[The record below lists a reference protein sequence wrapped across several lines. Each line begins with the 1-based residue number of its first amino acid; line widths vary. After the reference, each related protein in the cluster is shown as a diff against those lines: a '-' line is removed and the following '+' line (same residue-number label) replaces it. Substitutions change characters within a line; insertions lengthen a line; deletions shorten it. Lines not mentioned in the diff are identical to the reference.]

1 MKYLR
6 TVSTRRLLASIAGLL
21 AAVVAGSAIAVA
33 ASGSG
38 PVPKPKPLAQA
49 IHDALAAPKVAGI
62 SARISFTNHL
72 IDASNLQGSDPVL
85 TGATGRLW
93 LSGHQLRLELQSDNG
108 DAQVVVSGGSFW
120 ISDPSANTVYEGK
133 LPADH
138 SPGADKR
145 PGGAIPSIAQIQSDI
160 NRLAGHVNLSGAV
173 PTDVAGQPTYTVRVS
188 PKHDGGLL
196 GSGELAWDAVKG
208 VPLRIAV
215 YARGDSTPV
224 LELKATD
231 ITYGAVST
239 SNFAIS
245 PPSGAKVVKVST
257 PTDPHAS
264 SARSAAAKGPA
275 KDRRHRQLQGAAAV
289 AKHLPFSLVAPTQ
302 LVGLPRRSVTLLDW
316 AGKPAALVTY
326 GQNLGGIA
334 VIEQTPDSSG
344 AGGSASAAGGQRS
357 GPDRQGLKLPT
368 VSINGASAQELD
380 TALGTVVRFTRDG
393 VAYTVLGSVPPAAA
407 DLAARA
413 L

>member
-1 MKYLR
+1 MKFLR

-21 AAVVAGSAIAVA
+21 LAVVAGSAIAVA

-38 PVPKPKPLAQA
+38 PVPQPKRLAQA

-62 SARISFTNHL
+62 SARITFTNHL

-93 LSGHQLRLELQSDNG
+93 LSGHRLRLELQSDNG
-108 DAQVVVSGGSFW
+108 DAQVVVDNGSFW
-120 ISDPSANTVYEGK
+120 ISDPSMHTVYEGK

-138 SPGADKR
+138 GSGADKQS
-145 PGGAIPSIAQIQSDI
+145 GGTIPSIAQIQSDI
-160 NRLAGHVNLSGAV
+160 NRLARRVNLSGAI

-196 GSGELAWDAVKG
+196 GSGELAWDAAKG

-231 ITYGAVST
+231 ISYGAVSA
-239 SNFAIS
+239 SDLAIS

-257 PTDPHAS
+257 PMGQHGD
-264 SARSAAAKGPA
+264 SARSVGAKAAAKL
-275 KDRRHRQLQGAAAV
+275 RRHSEPRGAAAV
-289 AKHLPFSLVAPTQ
+289 AKRLPFSLVAPKQ
-302 LVGLPRRSVTLLDW
+302 LVGLPRQSVTLLDW
-316 AGKPAALVTY
+316 GGKPAALVTY
-326 GQNLGGIA
+326 GQGLGGIA
-334 VIEQTPDSSG
+334 VVEQTPSASGAASSG
-344 AGGSASAAGGQRS
+344 AAQGGDHHGGLS
-357 GPDRQGLKLPT
+357 LPT
-368 VSINGASAQELD
+368 VSIHGATAQELD
-380 TALGTVVRFTRDG
+380 TALGTMIRFTRGG
-393 VAYTVLGSVPPAAA
+393 VAYTVVGSVPAAAA

>member
-1 MKYLR
+1 MKFLR

-21 AAVVAGSAIAVA
+21 VAVVAGSAIAVA
-33 ASGSG
+33 ASSNG
-38 PVPKPKPLAQA
+38 PVPKPKRLAQA

-62 SARISFTNHL
+62 TARISFTNHL
-72 IDASNLQGSDPVL
+72 IDASNLQGSDPL
-85 TGATGRLW
+85 LSGATGRLW
-93 LSGHQLRLELQSDNG
+93 LSGHNLRLELQSDNG

-120 ISDPSANTVYEGK
+120 ISDPSSNTVYEGK

-138 SPGADKR
+138 GKRDKT
-145 PGGAIPSIAQIQSDI
+145 GSDAASIPSIAEIQSDL
-160 NRLAGHVNLSGAV
+160 NRLAKRVDYSRAI

-196 GSGELAWDAVKG
+196 GRGELAWDALKG
-208 VPLRIAV
+208 TPLRFAV
-215 YARGDSTPV
+215 YARGNSTPV

-231 ITYGAVST
+231 ISYGAVSA

-257 PTDPHAS
+257 PGSGHDS
-264 SARSAAAKGPA
+264 MAKGAAA
-275 KDRRHRQLQGAAAV
+275 KDRRHRELQGAAAV
-289 AKHLPFSLVAPTQ
+289 AKHVPFTLVAPKQ

-316 AGKPAALVTY
+316 GGKPAALVTY

-334 VIEQTPDSSG
+334 VIEQTPDAGSSTIAKKSSG
-344 AGGSASAAGGQRS
+344 DHR
-357 GPDRQGLKLPT
+357 GLSLPT
-368 VSINGASAQELD
+368 VSIHGATAQELD
-380 TALGTVVRFTRDG
+380 TALGTVVRFTRGG
-393 VAYTVLGSVPPAAA
+393 VAYTVVGSVPPAAA
-407 DLAARA
+407 DLAARG